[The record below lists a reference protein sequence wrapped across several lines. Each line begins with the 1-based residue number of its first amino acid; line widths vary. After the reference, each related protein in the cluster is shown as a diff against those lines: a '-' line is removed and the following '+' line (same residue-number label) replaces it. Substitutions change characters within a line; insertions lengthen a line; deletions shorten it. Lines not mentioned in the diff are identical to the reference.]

1 MADLSIVKI
10 KVRRGTDSDRTR
22 VILDEGEL
30 GFTTDTQRLYV
41 GDGNTLGGVNIANKF
56 LGRGQ
61 RQSFGAAVIGDTV
74 YDVLQNNLFA
84 LTAVPASLSAS
95 WANLGPLVDNTTV
108 QYDVNFKLGIIDH
121 AITRLQLN
129 AADIV
134 FTGLS
139 ATGDSQITLDL
150 DQNTLKFNANKVYV
164 DTTVISLTSL
174 KSTAQGLDVSNLKFD
189 GLYVVGGASSL
200 ASDATYASLPS
211 KSLFILN
218 DPYPS
223 NFYYLMVKT
232 P

>member
-1 MADLSIVKI
+1 M
-10 KVRRGTDSDRTR
+10 T
-22 VILDEGEL
+22 
-30 GFTTDTQRLYV
+30 
-41 GDGNTLGGVNIANKF
+41 
-56 LGRGQ
+56 
-61 RQSFGAAVIGDTV
+61 
-74 YDVLQNNLFA
+74 
-84 LTAVPASLSAS
+84 
-95 WANLGPLVDNTTV
+95 DNTTV
-108 QYDVNFKLGIIDH
+108 QYDVNYKLGIIDH
-121 AITRLQLN
+121 AITRLQFN

-189 GLYVVGGASSL
+189 GLHVVLGASSL

-223 NFYYLMVKT
+223 SFYYLMIK
-232 P
+232 